1 MGRLNRSILRFGVL
15 PVAVFAMVASGPA
28 PRVMADSDDDNGSPQ
43 NIVQVV
49 NTTDSNLMV
58 GGQVQLNT
66 IDSSVVEPANA
77 AVAYSSCNNCQTL
90 AVALQINLMESKVT
104 TFQPENLALAVNY
117 QCFHCTTIAD
127 AIQYNIDVHEGD
139 DGSPGRAKHLVKEMN
154 RQLATASHA
163 SSLAQAETE
172 VDAVLQEFQDLAASL
187 SIRRD
192 EDDRDTRAAPSVPS
206 PATPATSPV
215 TAGSAAAPSAS
226 SSPAASPSPSPS
238 PTPVASPSPS
248 AAPSP
253 SPSPSPTPA
262 ASPSPSAAPSPNP
275 PGP

>member
-1 MGRLNRSILRFGVL
+1 MGRLNRSIVQFGIL
-15 PVAVFAMVASGPA
+15 PVAVCAMVASGPA

-192 EDDRDTRAAPSVPS
+192 EDDRDTRAAPSVSS
-206 PATPATSPV
+206 PATPTASPV